1 VLGRAKANIEYYVL
15 VGGTYVSLIVTVLL
29 GVMPWL
35 TLITL
40 LTLPTAIRLMRIVA
54 VESEPQALQP
64 VLRQTAK
71 LHMRFGSL
79 LIVGWIAASVGTA
92 LGYL

>member
-1 VLGRAKANIEYYVL
+1 VEYYVL
-15 VGGTYVSLIVTVLL
+15 IGATYLSLAVMVVLGIV
-29 GVMPWL
+29 PWL

-40 LTLPTAIRLMRIVA
+40 LTLPTALRLMRIVS
-54 VESEPQALQP
+54 VETEPEALQP

-79 LIVGWIAASVGTA
+79 LIVGWLAAWLMNTFVYT
-92 LGYL
+92 